1 MASADRA
8 GTWVITRN
16 MEDVAVDLELSEQL
30 VTRLTAE
37 ATRRRTS
44 VSEVATEVL
53 SAHLPAPKHRLGFV
67 GIGASGRRG
76 PIDIHEE
83 RATLAAQKLAED
95 H

>member
-1 MASADRA
+1 MVHV
-8 GTWVITRN
+8 T
-16 MEDVAVDLELSEQL
+16 VDLELSEGL
-30 VTRLTAE
+30 VARLTSE
-37 ATRRRTS
+37 AARRSTS
-44 VSEVATEVL
+44 VSEVSTEVL
-53 SAHLPAPKHRLGFV
+53 SAHLRVPRHRLGFV